1 MLILTEPAVAWKN
14 DPCGKWSKTVAPA
27 CTIAA
32 PDIGATPEAII
43 AGANVADAIVA
54 PDVVDA
60 VAADIN
66 IPDIGANVNAGIF
79 IASSIDIVVACNV
92 EAFIIPATVPVPIK
106 SIATGIIFEIPNVIY
121 SLRYLN
127 LPIAIT
133 PTIPPIGKAKSG
145 STAIPTNGL
154 SESNIIAT
162 NGPTIAVKKDGKFV
176 STVASSNSCV
186 FISVP
191 LNFLANIDANITV
204 TIRPTN
210 AGIIFAAIKDDK
222 FTPKFSAAD
231 IVFGLGDIMLPAF
244 PPPII
249 VKSITIGEY
258 PNFLAIASAIGA
270 TVITAT
276 STKTPTAVN
285 IIVDKANAN
294 NALFSPN

>member
-1 MLILTEPAVAWKN
+1 MIT
-14 DPCGKWSKTVAPA
+14 
-27 CTIAA
+27 
-32 PDIGATPEAII
+32 PDAII

-54 PDVVDA
+54 PAVVDA

-66 IPDIGANVNAGIF
+66 IPDIGANKNAGIC
-79 IASSIDIVVACNV
+79 IAFNIDIVVVCNV

-106 SIATGIIFEIPNVIY
+106 SIATGIILESPNVIY

-127 LPIAIT
+127 FPIAIT

-162 NGPTIAVKKDGKFV
+162 NGPTIAAKNDGKFV
-176 STVASSNSCV
+176 SSVASSNSCDL
-186 FISVP
+186 SPAP

-204 TIRPTN
+204 TISPTI

-222 FTPKFSAAD
+222 FTSKFSAAD
-231 IVFGLGDIMLPAF
+231 IVFGFGDIMLPAL

-249 VKSITIGEY
+249 AKSITIGEY

-276 STKTPTAVN
+276 STKTPTPVN
-285 IIVDKANAN
+285 IIVDRASAN
-294 NALFSPN
+294 NALFSPNVLIIWSAILAAAPVCIKYSC